1 MKNLLY
7 ILFIIFAGFSTS
19 VIAGDSDSKASAII
33 TVKAKSINE
42 YNVYPNPINIGN
54 SLSIEVDTKQAN
66 FVQVFALDIIGNKV
80 FDKELLI
87 ETGFQK
93 FNIDT
98 FGFQPGIYFL
108 HIMQGE
114 ESEVFKL
121 IVRH

>member
-1 MKNLLY
+1 VKNLLY

-121 IVRH
+121 LVRH

>member
-121 IVRH
+121 LVRH

>member
-1 MKNLLY
+1 VKNLLY